1 MTTHFRTLKEATT
14 ALDELESRD
23 GKDSWV
29 LESGIDG
36 ALYIRPINE
45 NDIKMRE
52 RIRARKE
59 AKR

>member
-29 LESGIDG
+29 LESGTEG
-36 ALYIRPINE
+36 AFYIRLINE

-52 RIRARKE
+52 RIRARKLV
-59 AKR
+59 